1 MPKTNEE
8 VIKGKDLPTNVPIR
22 IQDLINQALQAQ
34 RTQIAEEIMKKDWEC
49 FEQEQIKKDILEII
63 KSK

>member
-1 MPKTNEE
+1 MTNEE
-8 VIKGKDLPTNVPIR
+8 VIKGKDLPTNIPIR
-22 IQDLINQALQAQ
+22 IQDLINQALQVQ